1 VACSAEVC
9 STSGVYG
16 AHTDPVTTD
25 TASPV
30 THEDNRDPSVRT
42 RVWKDGKV
50 VDHDYSLEQVSDHL
64 EQEDKL
70 VWVDLTSPSHAMLA
84 KLAEEISLDPNSV
97 EDAVARDERPKVTG
111 YGRYA
116 FVTAY
121 ATSFADDQVGSCRIS
136 AFVLDHALVTIHG
149 DDWNGM
155 DDVIQRWTD
164 LGPLVEQNGVDA
176 LIYGLLDHIVDGQFD
191 TVQAIDDEIDGL
203 EDGLFEDKPQSRE
216 HQRKQ
221 FDLRR
226 AVVALRRLVSPEATM
241 VSSIHRVRGR
251 RHPAMESYWA
261 DLEDHVTRVVEW
273 TDQAR
278 DLLNNVFSANMSL
291 QDARL
296 NMVMKKLTSWAA
308 IIAVPTAITGF
319 YGQNV
324 SYPDFGTTAGFVVS
338 SAVIVVAMAF
348 LYVLFKKKDWL

>member
-1 VACSAEVC
+1 M
-9 STSGVYG
+9 
-16 AHTDPVTTD
+16 TTD
-25 TASPV
+25 TAHPV
-30 THEDNRDPSVRT
+30 THEDNRDPNVRT

-70 VWVDLTSPSHAMLA
+70 VWVDLTSPSHEMLA

-97 EDAVARDERPKVTG
+97 EDAVAHDERPKVTG

-121 ATSFADDQVGSCRIS
+121 ATSFADDEISSCRIS
-136 AFVLDHALVTIHG
+136 AFVLEHALVTIHDG
-149 DDWNGM
+149 DWSGM
-155 DDVIQRWTD
+155 DDVIQRWDD
-164 LGPLVEQNGVDA
+164 LGALVAENGVDA

-191 TVQAIDDEIDGL
+191 TVQAIDDQIDAL
-203 EDGLFEDKPQSRE
+203 EDGLFDDKPQNRE

-226 AVVALRRLVSPEATM
+226 AVVAFRRLVSPEATM
-241 VSSIHRVRGR
+241 VGSLHRVRGR

-261 DLEDHVTRVVEW
+261 DLEDHVSRVVEW
-273 TDQAR
+273 NDQAR

-296 NMVMKKLTSWAA
+296 NMVMKKLTAWAA

-319 YGQNV
+319 YGQNIK
-324 SYPDFGTTAGFVVS
+324 YPDFGTTAGFLIS
-338 SAVIVVAMAF
+338 TSIIVVAMVTLFA
-348 LYVLFKKKDWL
+348 LFKRKDWL